1 MGSLAARFKLV
12 RQGVVVLRD
21 VVLPAQGAEVRHDQT
36 TLRLDLDDSAFVL
49 VSPALVFASP
59 DDCAAWFPVGFHLG
73 SEHVPLDL
81 DRISQCRPHP
91 RGRCGDV
98 RFCGRNDPGHSSA
111 PPANARCDR
120 PLPCTA
126 WSIPAGGALGPG
138 RWERDQRPNAHATIS
153 GNSCL
158 QNASPCEPTRSFMT
172 TSAPASRS
180 ASAHRVA
187 FFRKNGSCL
196 PATRYTRGSKLGI
209 TAGGR

>member
-91 RGRCGDV
+91 RGRCGDI

-111 PPANARCDR
+111 PPANARWRSPTTLHRLDY
-120 PLPCTA
+120 
-126 WSIPAGGALGPG
+126 PG
-138 RWERDQRPNAHATIS
+138 RWRARPWPMGRDQRPNAHATIS